1 MPDNPTTIPLSEP
14 IALIGAGRMG
24 GAMLK
29 AWLRG
34 GVDPEQIIVVD
45 PGPPSEMMSLRDTYG
60 VSLAVGPEAVMTVP
74 GVIILAVKP
83 QQMDEVLPW
92 LAHLVG
98 GNTVIMSIAAGRT
111 IDSIAA
117 HLGTRCAIVR
127 AMPNTPAAI
136 GRGMTV
142 ACANADVGPEQARV
156 CTELLR
162 AVGEVAW
169 IEDESLMDAVT
180 GVSGSGP
187 AYVFLLTECLA
198 DAGVEAGLPREL
210 AEQLARVTVQ
220 GAGALMESSD
230 EPAVKLRENVT
241 SPGGTTEAALAE
253 LMAEPG
259 LRGLIKEAVVAAVR
273 RSRELSG

>member
-1 MPDNPTTIPLSEP
+1 MPDNPTSIPLSEP

-45 PGPPSEMMSLRDTYG
+45 PGPPAETVDLRDTYG
-60 VSLAVGPEAVMTVP
+60 VSLAVGPEAVTTVP
-74 GVIILAVKP
+74 GTLVLAVKP
-83 QQMDEVLPW
+83 QKMDDVLPS
-92 LAHLVG
+92 LMHLIG

-117 HLGTRCAIVR
+117 HLGMNRAIVR

-136 GRGMTV
+136 RRGMTV
-142 ACANADVGPEQARV
+142 ACANAHVGPAQARV
-156 CTELLR
+156 CTDLLG

-169 IEDESLMDAVT
+169 IEDEGLMDAVT

-187 AYVFLLTECLA
+187 AYVFLLTECMA
-198 DAGVEAGLPREL
+198 DAGVEAGLPRDL

-220 GAGALMESSD
+220 GAGALMDQSD
-230 EPAVKLRENVT
+230 EPAAKLRENVT

-253 LMAEPG
+253 LMADPG
-259 LRGLIKEAVVAAVR
+259 LRDLMKQAVAAAVR
-273 RSRELSG
+273 RSKELSG

>member
-1 MPDNPTTIPLSEP
+1 MAEHPQSVFQSEP

-34 GVDPEQIIVVD
+34 GVDPQQIIVID
-45 PGPPSEMMSLRDTYG
+45 PGPPAETFELRDEHG
-60 VSLAVGPEAVMTVP
+60 FSLAVGPEAVTTVP
-74 GVIILAVKP
+74 GVLVLAVKP
-83 QQMDEVLPW
+83 QLMDDVLPG
-92 LAHLVG
+92 LIHLMG
-98 GNTVIMSIAAGRT
+98 GSTVAMSIAAGRT
-111 IDSIAA
+111 IDSIAHHVGA
-117 HLGTRCAIVR
+117 GSAVVR

-142 ACANADVGPEQARV
+142 ACANAHVDAEQARV
-156 CTELLR
+156 CTALLR

-169 IEDESLMDAVT
+169 IEDEGLMDAVT

-220 GAGALMESSD
+220 GAGALMAASG
-230 EPAVKLRENVT
+230 EPAAKLRENVT

-259 LRGLIKEAVVAAVR
+259 LRDLMKRAVAAAVR

>member
-1 MPDNPTTIPLSEP
+1 MPDNPNTIPLSEP

-45 PGPPSEMMSLRDTYG
+45 PGPPSETVDLRDTYG
-60 VSLAVGPEAVMTVP
+60 VSLAVGPEAVTTVP
-74 GVIILAVKP
+74 GVLVLAVKP
-83 QQMDEVLPW
+83 QKMDDVLPG
-92 LAHLVG
+92 LMHLIG

-117 HLGTRCAIVR
+117 HFGTKRAIVR

-142 ACANADVGPEQARV
+142 ACANANVGPQQARV
-156 CTELLR
+156 CTDLLG

-169 IEDESLMDAVT
+169 IEDEGLMDAVT

-187 AYVFLLTECLA
+187 AYVFLLTECMA

-220 GAGALMESSD
+220 GAGALMAESN
-230 EPAVKLRENVT
+230 EPAGKLRENVT
-241 SPGGTTEAALAE
+241 SPGGTTEAALVE
-253 LMAEPG
+253 LMADPG
-259 LRGLIKEAVVAAVR
+259 MRDLMKRAVAAAVR
-273 RSRELSG
+273 RSKELSG

>member
-1 MPDNPTTIPLSEP
+1 MPDKPAMLSLTGP

-29 AWLRG
+29 AWLHG
-34 GVDPEQIIVVD
+34 GVDPEQLIVVD
-45 PGPPSEMMSLRDTYG
+45 PGPPSETVTLRDTYG
-60 VSLAVGPEAVMTVP
+60 VSLAVGPEAVTTVP
-74 GVIILAVKP
+74 GTLVLAVKP
-83 QQMDEVLPW
+83 QKMDDVLPG
-92 LAHLVG
+92 LMHLIG

-117 HLGTRCAIVR
+117 HLGMNRAIVR
-127 AMPNTPAAI
+127 AMPNTPSAI

-142 ACANADVGPEQARV
+142 ACANRNVGPEQARV
-156 CTELLR
+156 CTDLLG

-169 IEDESLMDAVT
+169 IEDEGLMDAVT

-187 AYVFLLTECLA
+187 AYVFLLAECMA
-198 DAGVEAGLPREL
+198 DAGVEAGLPRDL

-220 GAGALMESSD
+220 GAGALMDHSD
-230 EPAVKLRENVT
+230 EPAATLRENVT

-253 LMAEPG
+253 LMGDPG
-259 LRGLIKEAVVAAVR
+259 LRDLMKRAVAAAVR
-273 RSRELSG
+273 RSKELSG